1 MYEYKR
7 EVNYLML
14 TLLPYQQRALDAVQK
29 AIRGSVYIP
38 TGGGKTV
45 VMMEDARQRI
55 LNAQEPMTFVVVA
68 PRILLANQLC
78 AEFEAY
84 LKKQNVA
91 YMHVHSG
98 ETHHQSSTRPT
109 VIAEYNDI
117 ATGSGKHQFIFT
129 TYNSIQRVN
138 EAYINI
144 DVVYFDEAHHCVKPA
159 NFVGIAHTS
168 AVANNA
174 YFFTATPKF
183 NNSEESM
190 NNTSVYGNNIIS
202 IPAQE
207 LIDAGSIIPPRVVPY
222 EAQTIRTKENAPF
235 VDAENIVGILSEISD
250 CDAPKVLVAAPS
262 TKVIWSMFTES
273 DLLQQLNDMG
283 YTIMHITSKHGAYI
297 DKQKVSREV
306 FFEKM
311 NEFGADPDKK
321 FIVFHYSILS
331 EGMNVHGLTH
341 CIMLRNL
348 PAIEM
353 CQTIGRV
360 IRVHKEDRKAIQEG
374 KMKAGEFA
382 FYRKPFGTI
391 TIPVNNNYGDKI
403 AKQLQNVI
411 DAVFVKGEVPVA

>member
-1 MYEYKR
+1 MKLY
-7 EVNYLML
+7 
-14 TLLPYQQRALDAVQK
+14 PYQQRTLDAIKSQIK
-29 AIRGSVYIP
+29 GTCYLP
-38 TGGGKTV
+38 TGAGKTV

-55 LNAQEPMTFVVVA
+55 LNALEPMTFVVVA

-78 AEFEAY
+78 SEFEAY
-84 LKKQNVA
+84 LKDQNVA

-98 ETHHQSSTRPT
+98 ETHHQSSTRPAD
-109 VIAEYNDI
+109 IAEYNDTAI
-117 ATGSGKHQFIFT
+117 GSGKHQFIFT
-129 TYNSIQRVN
+129 TYNSIGRVS
-138 EAYINI
+138 ESDIEI
-144 DVVYFDEAHHCVKPA
+144 DVVYFDEAHHCVKPS

-168 AVANNA
+168 SVADNA

-183 NNSEESM
+183 NNSTESM
-190 NNTSVYGNNIIS
+190 NNTDVYGNNIIS

-207 LIDAGSIIPPRVVPY
+207 LIDAGSIIPPKVVPY
-222 EAQTIRTKENAPF
+222 EAQTIRTKENAAF
-235 VDAENIVGILSEISD
+235 VDAENVVGILSEISD

-262 TKVIWSMFTES
+262 TKVIWAMFTES

-311 NEFGADPDKK
+311 SEFGADPEKK

-331 EGMNVHGLTH
+331 EGINVQGLTH

-348 PAIEM
+348 PLIEM
-353 CQTIGRV
+353 AQTVGRV
-360 IRVHKEDRKAIQEG
+360 IRMHGDDRKAIADG

-382 FYRKPFGTI
+382 FYKKPFGTI

-403 AKQLQNVI
+403 AKQLQNVVDTI
-411 DAVFVKGEVPVA
+411 FVKGEVLGV

>member
-1 MYEYKR
+1 
-7 EVNYLML
+7 ML

-45 VMMEDARQRI
+45 VMMEDARQRV
-55 LNAQEPMTFVVVA
+55 LNALEPMTFVVVA

-78 AEFEAY
+78 SEFEEY
-84 LKKQNVA
+84 LKDQNVA

-98 ETHHQSSTRPT
+98 ETHHQSSTRPA
-109 VIAEYNDI
+109 VIAEYNDTAI
-117 ATGSGKHQFIFT
+117 GSGKHQFIFT
-129 TYNSIQRVN
+129 TYNSIGRVN
-138 EAYINI
+138 DADINI
-144 DVVYFDEAHHCVKPA
+144 DVVYFDEAHHCVKPS

-168 AVANNA
+168 AVADNA

-183 NNSEESM
+183 NNSKESM
-190 NNTSVYGNNIIS
+190 NNTDVYGNNIIS

-207 LIDAGSIIPPRVVPY
+207 LIEAGSIIPPRVVPY

-262 TKVIWSMFTES
+262 TKVIWAMFTES

-297 DKQKVSREV
+297 DKKKVSREV
-306 FFEKM
+306 FFDTL
-311 NEFGADPDKK
+311 NDFGTDPDKK
-321 FIVFHYSILS
+321 FIVFHYSIMS
-331 EGMNVHGLTH
+331 EGISIQGLTH

-348 PAIEM
+348 PMIEM

-360 IRVHKEDRKAIQEG
+360 IRVHKDDRKAIADG

-382 FYRKPFGTI
+382 FYKKPFGTI

-403 AKQLQNVI
+403 ARQLQSVI
-411 DAVFVKGEVPVA
+411 DTVFVKGEVVA

>member
-1 MYEYKR
+1 M
-7 EVNYLML
+7 ML

-45 VMMEDARQRI
+45 VMMEDARQRV
-55 LNAQEPMTFVVVA
+55 LNALEPMTFVVVA

-78 AEFEAY
+78 SEFEEY
-84 LKKQNVA
+84 LKDQNVA

-98 ETHHQSSTRPT
+98 ETHHQSSTSPS
-109 VIAEYNDI
+109 VIAEYNDTAI
-117 ATGSGKHQFIFT
+117 GSGKHQFIFT
-129 TYNSIQRVN
+129 TYNSIGRVN
-138 EAYINI
+138 EADINI
-144 DVVYFDEAHHCVKPA
+144 DVVYFDEAHHCVKPS

-168 AVANNA
+168 AVADNA

-183 NNSEESM
+183 NNSKESM
-190 NNTSVYGNNIIS
+190 NNTDVYGNNIIS
-202 IPAQE
+202 IPAKE
-207 LIDAGSIIPPRVVPY
+207 LIEAGSIIPPKVVPY

-262 TKVIWSMFTES
+262 TKVIWAMFSES

-348 PAIEM
+348 PLIEM
-353 CQTIGRV
+353 AQTVGRV
-360 IRVHKEDRKAIQEG
+360 IRMHRDDRKAIADG
-374 KMKAGEFA
+374 TMKAGEFA
-382 FYRKPFGTI
+382 FYKKPFGTI

-403 AKQLQNVI
+403 ARQLQTVVDTI
-411 DAVFVKGEVPVA
+411 FVKGEVLAA

>member
-1 MYEYKR
+1 MQLY
-7 EVNYLML
+7 
-14 TLLPYQQRALDAVQK
+14 PYQQRTLDAIK
-29 AIRGSVYIP
+29 SKIKGTCYLP
-38 TGGGKTV
+38 TGAGKTV

-55 LNAQEPMTFVVVA
+55 LNATEPMTFVVVA

-78 AEFEAY
+78 SEFEAY
-84 LKKQNVA
+84 LHGLNVA
-91 YMHVHSG
+91 YMHCHSG
-98 ETHHQSSTRPT
+98 ETHHQSSTRSA
-109 VIAEYNDI
+109 VIAEYNDTAI
-117 ATGSGKHQFIFT
+117 GSGKHHFIFT
-129 TYNSIQRVN
+129 TYNSIGRVN
-138 EAYINI
+138 ESDIEI
-144 DVVYFDEAHHCVKPA
+144 DVVYFDEAHHCVKPS

-168 AVANNA
+168 SVADNA

-183 NNSEESM
+183 NNSMESM
-190 NNTSVYGNNIIS
+190 NNTDVYGNNIIS

-207 LIDAGSIIPPRVVPY
+207 LIDAGSIIPPKVVPY
-222 EAQTIRTKENAPF
+222 EAQTIRTKENAAF

-306 FFEKM
+306 FFDKM

-321 FIVFHYSILS
+321 FIVFHYSIMS
-331 EGMNVHGLTH
+331 EGISIHGLTH

-348 PAIEM
+348 PMIEM

-360 IRVHKEDRKAIQEG
+360 IRVHKDDRKAIQEG

-403 AKQLQNVI
+403 AKQLQSVI
-411 DAVFVKGEVPVA
+411 DTVFVKGEVVGA

>member
-1 MYEYKR
+1 
-7 EVNYLML
+7 
-14 TLLPYQQRALDAVQK
+14 
-29 AIRGSVYIP
+29 
-38 TGGGKTV
+38 
-45 VMMEDARQRI
+45 MMEDARQRV
-55 LNAQEPMTFVVVA
+55 LNALEPMTFVVVA

-78 AEFEAY
+78 SEFEEY
-84 LKKQNVA
+84 LKEQNVA
-91 YMHVHSG
+91 FMHVHSG
-98 ETHHQSSTRPT
+98 ETHHQSSTRPS
-109 VIAEYNDI
+109 VIAEYNDTAI
-117 ATGSGKHQFIFT
+117 GSGKHQFIFT
-129 TYNSIQRVN
+129 TYNSIGRVN
-138 EAYINI
+138 EADINI
-144 DVVYFDEAHHCVKPA
+144 DVVYFDEAHHCVKPS

-168 AVANNA
+168 AVADNA

-183 NNSEESM
+183 NNSKESM
-190 NNTSVYGNNIIS
+190 NNTDVYGNNIIS

-235 VDAENIVGILSEISD
+235 VDAENIVGILSGISD

-262 TKVIWSMFTES
+262 TKVIWAMFTES

-297 DKQKVSREV
+297 DKTKVSREV
-306 FFEKM
+306 FFDKM

-348 PAIEM
+348 PLIEM
-353 CQTIGRV
+353 AQTVGRV
-360 IRVHKEDRKAIQEG
+360 IRMHRDDRQAIAEG
-374 KMKAGEFA
+374 KMQPGEFA
-382 FYRKPFGTI
+382 FYKKPFGTI

-403 AKQLQNVI
+403 ARQLQTVVDTI
-411 DAVFVKGEVPVA
+411 FVKGEVLAA

>member
-1 MYEYKR
+1 
-7 EVNYLML
+7 ML
-14 TLLPYQQRALDAVQK
+14 TLLPYQQRALKAVQN

-55 LNAQEPMTFVVVA
+55 LNALEPMTFVVVA

-78 AEFEAY
+78 SEFEEY
-84 LKKQNVA
+84 LKGQNVA

-98 ETHHQSSTRPT
+98 ETHHQSSTRPAD
-109 VIAEYNDI
+109 IAEYNDTAI
-117 ATGSGKHQFIFT
+117 GSGKHQFIFT
-129 TYNSIQRVN
+129 TYNSVGRVN
-138 EAYINI
+138 EADIPI
-144 DVVYFDEAHHCVKPA
+144 DVVYFDEAHHCVKPS

-168 AVANNA
+168 AVADNA

-183 NNSEESM
+183 NNSKESM
-190 NNTSVYGNNIIS
+190 NNTDVYGNNIIS

-207 LIDAGSIIPPRVVPY
+207 LIEAGSIIPPKVVPY

-262 TKVIWSMFTES
+262 TKVIWAMFTES

-306 FFEKM
+306 FFQKM
-311 NEFGADPDKK
+311 TEFGADPDKK

-331 EGMNVHGLTH
+331 EGMNVQGLTH

-348 PAIEM
+348 PLIEM
-353 CQTIGRV
+353 AQTVGRV
-360 IRVHKEDRKAIQEG
+360 IRMHKDDRQAIADG

-382 FYRKPFGTI
+382 FYKKPFGTI

-403 AKQLQNVI
+403 ARQLQTVVDTI
-411 DAVFVKGEVPVA
+411 FVKGEVLAA